1 MMEEMMDCKTKE
13 DEVIIDAGTEVIMA
27 VMYGLKAMAGDDED
41 KAFDLITSF
50 GATLIEVACLDY
62 GVDTDVYWEK
72 LYRMRKEIDIK
83 EKKMVFII
91 QDKEEGKKTY
101 IASRPTML
109 EAVQLVTVLKDID
122 RENGE
127 PTLDRYT
134 IEQREYCYS
143 SYSEKCGNV
152 KEGICML
159 EDPGTECPLAKAR
172 KGKE

>member
-1 MMEEMMDCKTKE
+1 MDCRTKE
-13 DEVIIDAGTEVIMA
+13 DELIIDAGAVVIMA
-27 VMYGLKAMAGDDED
+27 VMNKLKAMAGDDED
-41 KAFDLITSF
+41 KALDLITSF
-50 GATLIEVACLDY
+50 GATLIDVACLDH
-62 GVDTDVYWEK
+62 GVDPDVYWEM
-72 LYRMRKEIDIK
+72 LYKIRKEIGIE
-83 EKKMVFII
+83 EKKMVFVI

-109 EAVQLVTVLKDID
+109 EAMELVTVLKDID

-159 EDPGTECPLAKAR
+159 EDPGTECPLAVAR